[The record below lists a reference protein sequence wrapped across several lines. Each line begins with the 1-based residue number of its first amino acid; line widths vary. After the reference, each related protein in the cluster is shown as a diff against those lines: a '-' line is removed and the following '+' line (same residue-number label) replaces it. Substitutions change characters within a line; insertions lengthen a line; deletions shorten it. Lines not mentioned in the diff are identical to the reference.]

1 MKSKLILLGLLG
13 VSFDASALKPN
24 VNVDLFGAISHSGIK
39 FKNKFA
45 REEVQASENLEDSQ
59 NSASEKGTKESKG
72 DNHNKVG
79 FAMGAAVGCSFK
91 KDNLSFGLEGGLIFN
106 MAKYGAK
113 DFSDIRFEANETD
126 LRAKFVEAEIPA
138 VHHDFWIEELKSNA
152 EKTLNGFKRLE
163 SKVPGIHATAEKF
176 SKEHA
181 KKSSLVTNNGMLF
194 FVGPTAGMQFTEKM
208 SAKLAFDCVFS
219 GVTIEPKD
227 IEVEKFEKTFFGF
240 GPKVSFN
247 YDITSSISAFA
258 FAGYF
263 FFVDKKYKEDTKA
276 TAVAKESLAVS
287 GENGIQ
293 HSNMFLGGLG
303 VSFKLNG

>member
-13 VSFDASALKPN
+13 VSFDAAALKPN

-45 REEVQASENLEDSQ
+45 KEEVKASENVEDSEEDSKK
-59 NSASEKGTKESKG
+59 NKDKGN
-72 DNHNKVG
+72 NHNKVG

-106 MAKYGAK
+106 MAKYGSK
-113 DFSDIRFEANETD
+113 DFSDTYD
-126 LRAKFVEAEIPA
+126 LRSKFVEAGIIGD
-138 VHHDFWIEELKSNA
+138 VHHENFIEGLKSEA
-152 EKTLNGFKRLE
+152 EKTLDTLKDFGTE
-163 SKVPGIHATAEKF
+163 IHAAAEKF